1 MELYG
6 VGRPAIR
13 EALQSLERA
22 GIVVITHGER
32 ARIAIPTVGA
42 LIDQVASG
50 ARHLLYVQPHTLEH
64 LKDARLF
71 LEVGLAK
78 RAAENATEDAVAQLQ
93 ARHQQLVDA
102 LEALSRFASR
112 DMAFHR
118 EVATMTGNPIRTEAR
133 REGNECVR
141 TCRTW
146 WSPDT

>member
-1 MELYG
+1 MTSPTIIPRRKLSHEVLERLVERIRRGEFAPGEQRPSERELMELYG

-22 GIVVITHGER
+22 GIIVITHGER
-32 ARIAIPTVGA
+32 ARIAVPTVGT

-78 RAAENATEDAVAQLQ
+78 RAAENATDDAVAQL
-93 ARHQQLVDA
+93 
-102 LEALSRFASR
+102 
-112 DMAFHR
+112 
-118 EVATMTGNPIRTEAR
+118 
-133 REGNECVR
+133 
-141 TCRTW
+141 
-146 WSPDT
+146 